1 LSTSQLNLGEK
12 IARQTLVEPPAYTAC
27 DDDLD
32 LSFFPNGGPTASPTP
47 AAQRTF
53 RSQYLIWMNE
63 LKNRAYDPVAPSTLA
78 TFTSCAKTILSVVG
92 PSTPL
97 ENFKN
102 AAMARFVQ
110 DVRKFEWAPS
120 TLAQH
125 ILVIK
130 LIIASAV
137 SEEGELLFERNWSR
151 KIINAARVEPSKQ
164 KTPRLTKEDVEQLMR
179 KAATYQEKVFYAF
192 LCGSGLRA
200 SEAQAV
206 RANGNDSQTSWDREK
221 STITVRTGCFRN
233 RETGR
238 TKTSAGQRTVF
249 LHSELSQTLIAFAE
263 REKRE
268 PGSFLFQSKRGSP
281 IRLSTIREHMAKLI
295 PGAAPHAARRFRTTH
310 LRHERVLEEI
320 IRTQLGHSSNTI
332 TDRYSQQDET
342 VCRAAIEAA
351 GLGFQIGEK
360 D

>member
-1 LSTSQLNLGEK
+1 MAYQTLGEQ
-12 IARQTLVEPPAYTAC
+12 IARQVLVEKPSYVAC
-27 DDDLD
+27 NDDLD
-32 LSFFPNGGPTASPTP
+32 PSFFPNGGPAASPT
-47 AAQRTF
+47 AERTF
-53 RSQYLIWMNE
+53 RSQYLIWMDE
-63 LKNRAYDPVAPSTLA
+63 LKNRAYDPPSPSTLA

-110 DVRKFEWAPS
+110 DVRKFKWAPS

-125 ILVIK
+125 ILIIK
-130 LIIASAV
+130 LLIASAV

-151 KIINAARVEPSKQ
+151 KIINAPRVEPSKQ
-164 KTPRLTKEDVEQLMR
+164 KTPRLSREAVEQLLR
-179 KAATYQEKVFYAF
+179 KAVTDQEKVFYAF
-192 LCGSGLRA
+192 LCGAGLRV

-206 RANGNDSQTSWDREK
+206 RVNGNDSQTSWDHVQ
-221 STITVRTGCFRN
+221 STIRVRTGCFRN

-238 TKTSAGQRTVF
+238 TKTIAGQRTVF
-249 LHSELSQTLIAFAE
+249 LHSELNQILIAFVE
-263 REKRE
+263 REKRG
-268 PGSFLFQSKRGSP
+268 PGSFLFQSRGGQP
-281 IRLSTIREHMAKLI
+281 MRLSTVRDRMARII
-295 PGAAPHAARRFRTTH
+295 PGVSPHAARRFRTTH

-320 IRTQLGHSSNTI
+320 IRLQLGHSSNTI

-351 GLGFQIGEK
+351 GLGFQIREK

>member
-1 LSTSQLNLGEK
+1 M
-12 IARQTLVEPPAYTAC
+12 
-27 DDDLD
+27 D
-32 LSFFPNGGPTASPTP
+32 
-47 AAQRTF
+47 
-53 RSQYLIWMNE
+53 E
-63 LKNRAYDPVAPSTLA
+63 LKNRAYDSPSPSTLA

-110 DVRKFEWAPS
+110 DVRKFKWAPS

-125 ILVIK
+125 ILIIK

-137 SEEGELLFERNWSR
+137 SDEGELLFERNWSR
-151 KIINAARVEPSKQ
+151 KIINAPRVEPSKQ
-164 KTPRLTKEDVEQLMR
+164 RTPRLTRDDVEKLIQ
-179 KAATYQEKVFYAF
+179 KAATDQEKVFYA
-192 LCGSGLRA
+192 LLSGSGLRA
-200 SEAQAV
+200 GEAQVV
-206 RANGNDSQTSWDREK
+206 RVNGNDSQTSWDREQ
-221 STITVRTGCFRN
+221 STLTVRTGCFRN

-295 PGAAPHAARRFRTTH
+295 PGAAPHAGRRFRTTH

-320 IRTQLGHSSNTI
+320 IRGQLGHSSNTI
-332 TDRYSQQDET
+332 TDRYSQQGET

-351 GLGFQIGEK
+351 VLGFQIGEK